1 VSVIVYDTGA
11 LIAIDA
17 PSNTAGFRRHKGFV
31 ISGEKILVPAVAAAQ
46 VLRDP
51 ARQVRLMRAVKSCE
65 VVPFRERDACDV
77 GRLLAVSGTADIV
90 DAFVALVA
98 ARAQAAVITS
108 DAADISKLLAAL
120 GAQVAVLAA

>member
-1 VSVIVYDTGA
+1 VSIIVYDTGA
-11 LIAIDA
+11 LISIDD
-17 PSNTAGFRRHKGFV
+17 PSSTAAFRRHKGFV
-31 ISGEKILVPAVAAAQ
+31 VGGDKILVPAVAAAQ

-51 ARQVRLMRAVKSCE
+51 ARQARLMMAVKACD
-65 VVPFRERDACDV
+65 VVPFRERDVWDV
-77 GRLLAVSGTADIV
+77 GRLLAASGTADVV

-120 GAQVAVLAA
+120 GAEVAVLAA